1 MAEPAGHASRWSSDL
16 KVSSRNRSDYDQH
29 DTYASGRSSAFE
41 SRQDTKSGDD
51 AHESSNSFTLGVGEA
66 SPKGM
71 EFVAFKLIK
80 KYPYLYVGTTN
91 GAEVGTYF
99 KVCLLNK
106 TYVWDF
112 AQFEHFLKIAN
123 VKLYKNLRIP
133 HGGARDKFFLT
144 FGSSDTPVPR
154 FLGRAGNE
162 KALQIIQRSI
172 YGFPQDK
179 LSDLS
184 PAVLQSYKDSMD
196 EIYNSFTSRKKKNP
210 EEVKMKQVERQ
221 KNLGRV
227 TKRVQRYLGL
237 RARAAYVSQSA
248 SKAAGWNVEEPAPFI
263 KDSSVRFVCVDIE
276 AYERNNKLVT
286 EVGLAILDTEDIM
299 DIPPGND
306 GENWFSQIKTF
317 HFRINEYSHLVNSE
331 FVAGCPYAF
340 NFGQSELI
348 PLKSIAQRISDIIGD
363 GDSED
368 KRPVIL
374 VGHGMGQDLTYL
386 HKLGY
391 NVWRVPQIQ
400 DEVDTSSMYQRL
412 EQAQHG
418 RGLET
423 MCRELNHPGY
433 DFHNAGNDAYFTLQS
448 MIVMAFRQMLNPPN
462 NTSESAEDPGGKE
475 WSDGER
481 DDGGP
486 PQKSQEPVQKDPRPT
501 GTWHLRM

>member
-1 MAEPAGHASRWSSDL
+1 MDP
-16 KVSSRNRSDYDQH
+16 
-29 DTYASGRSSAFE
+29 
-41 SRQDTKSGDD
+41 
-51 AHESSNSFTLGVGEA
+51 
-66 SPKGM
+66 
-71 EFVAFKLIK
+71 
-80 KYPYLYVGTTN
+80 N
-91 GAEVGTYF
+91 GS
-99 KVCLLNK
+99 KDPLLL
-106 TYVWDF
+106 VPS

-184 PAVLQSYKDSMD
+184 PAALQSYKDSMD

-237 RARAAYVSQSA
+237 RARAAYVSQSGEFCLIRRFCVHQPTNSYIA

-340 NFGQSELI
+340 NFG
-348 PLKSIAQRISDIIGD
+348 
-363 GDSED
+363 
-368 KRPVIL
+368 
-374 VGHGMGQDLTYL
+374 
-386 HKLGY
+386 
-391 NVWRVPQIQ
+391 
-400 DEVDTSSMYQRL
+400 
-412 EQAQHG
+412 
-418 RGLET
+418 
-423 MCRELNHPGY
+423 
-433 DFHNAGNDAYFTLQS
+433 
-448 MIVMAFRQMLNPPN
+448 
-462 NTSESAEDPGGKE
+462 
-475 WSDGER
+475 
-481 DDGGP
+481 
-486 PQKSQEPVQKDPRPT
+486 
-501 GTWHLRM
+501 